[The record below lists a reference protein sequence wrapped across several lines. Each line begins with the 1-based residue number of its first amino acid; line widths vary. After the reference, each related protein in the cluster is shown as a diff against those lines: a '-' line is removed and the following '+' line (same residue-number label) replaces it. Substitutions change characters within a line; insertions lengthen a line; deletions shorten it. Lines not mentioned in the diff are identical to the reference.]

1 MKNETETTL
10 TLTDADHAFY
20 EAFQKQVENFGLA
33 NAFEDRAD
41 RNRYRAI
48 DKVLKT
54 EYVAPTKATAT
65 GGKKRIEDK
74 LHYRYMVKD
83 IEFLNRFAEVD
94 EDEVPAWVIM
104 REEQVRA
111 LDKFQPVLGRQDTS
125 RRMKFKSLEEQLLVL
140 AAEYGRVVDFNWAG
154 LHAGLRDEFGEK
166 YNETWAVDGHGIAGL
181 TVFPVLDGDMAEAF
195 RNYVRPRVEA
205 ATVEIFRTAKVA
217 A

>member
-1 MKNETETTL
+1 MTL
-10 TLTDADHAFY
+10 TLNLTDADYAFY
-20 EAFQKQVENFGLA
+20 ETFQKQVETFGLA

-48 DKVLKT
+48 DKVLKA
-54 EYVAPTKATAT
+54 EYVTPAKATAT

-83 IEFLNRFAEVD
+83 VEFLNRFAEVN
-94 EDEVPAWVIM
+94 EGEVPAWVII
-104 REEQVRA
+104 RQEQVRA

-125 RRMKFKSLEEQLLVL
+125 RRTKFIPLEEQLLSL
-140 AAEYGRVVDFNWAG
+140 AAELGRVVDFNWAA

-166 YNETWAVDGHGIAGL
+166 YNEAWFSARTGTDALRI
-181 TVFPVLDGDMAEAF
+181 FPVVEGAVAEAF
-195 RNYVRPRVEA
+195 RNYVRPRIET
-205 ATVEIFRTAKVA
+205 ATVEIFRTAQA